1 MASDNVAAGDGPV
14 NGAQLCKRNDVG
26 AAGRTSG
33 RSRDFVASSAESLPG
48 EQTSQTGHNTA
59 HAPANCSRCCHHSS
73 FAIAGKNQMLPRLF
87 LLLFRLPGLVPLSGM
102 LVIPHL

>member
-59 HAPANCSRCCHHSS
+59 HAPANCSHHSS
-73 FAIAGKNQMLPRLF
+73 FAIAGTNQMLPRLSCCF
-87 LLLFRLPGLVPLSGM
+87 LGFQDLSRCPGC
-102 LVIPHL
+102 